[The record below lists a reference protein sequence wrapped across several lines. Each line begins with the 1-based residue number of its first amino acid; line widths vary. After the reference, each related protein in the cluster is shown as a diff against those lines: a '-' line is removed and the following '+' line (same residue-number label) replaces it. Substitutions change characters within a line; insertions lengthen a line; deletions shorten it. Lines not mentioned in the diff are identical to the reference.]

1 MNSFKKIAIAVAA
14 ALTMGTFVA
23 VPTHAAFGGDTLT
36 IDAVTDTV
44 TNAVTKAETTVTNKA
59 KDIMNNTI
67 SKTSKT
73 EIKPNL
79 KKNLNSKTGG
89 RILHSRKKL

>member
-44 TNAVTKAETTVTNKA
+44 LAGETATAVVTQTFIATAAGDSLSVTAIAGKIRA
-59 KDIMNNTI
+59 QCSSTA
-67 SKTSKT
+67 
-73 EIKPNL
+73 
-79 KKNLNSKTGG
+79 
-89 RILHSRKKL
+89 